1 VKFLKN
7 KEGKQMK
14 KLFFSFLFLLLMVM
28 SIFAQSTYHGK
39 LGFAV
44 SPEGHPYDYSK
55 LGDFLQEMSGM
66 CNGGVVFAN
75 SAWRN
80 NFETS
85 GQIPTLQKLISTLQP
100 LPYPYI
106 DMINFGWRSGETLVL
121 NVPENQKNNWTND
134 EAKSLYLKMLMNA
147 ADSLKPAYMF
157 VGNEIS
163 FYWQQDSTDYL
174 NWINFYHQA
183 YDSIKSHSPDS
194 KVGTVFNFEHLS
206 GVGVLTGFNTPFWGA
221 FNAIDTSKIDILG
234 LTAYPF
240 FSYKTADEIPTDY
253 LDSIFERLGDKP
265 VVLTETGWPADS
277 FIGSWTSTPQ
287 QQVDYVHKLFE
298 IIDGRNV
305 EVVNWLFLNYVM
317 DRSDNVEYK
326 IFRSVALR
334 DSLGKDRP
342 ALPVFLSYC
351 GSSAVNEDITQ
362 KKNYV
367 LSQNYPNPFNPSTT
381 ISFHLPKLSYVELS
395 IYNSLGQLIRTF
407 VSKNYLAGTHS
418 IEWDGRD
425 DFGEDVVSGIYFY
438 NLKASNPVHSMA
450 DFSETRKM
458 ILIR

>member
-1 VKFLKN
+1 
-7 KEGKQMK
+7 
-14 KLFFSFLFLLLMVM
+14 
-28 SIFAQSTYHGK
+28 
-39 LGFAV
+39 
-44 SPEGHPYDYSK
+44 
-55 LGDFLQEMSGM
+55 
-66 CNGGVVFAN
+66 
-75 SAWRN
+75 
-80 NFETS
+80 
-85 GQIPTLQKLISTLQP
+85 
-100 LPYPYI
+100 
-106 DMINFGWRSGETLVL
+106 
-121 NVPENQKNNWTND
+121 
-134 EAKSLYLKMLMNA
+134 
-147 ADSLKPAYMF
+147 
-157 VGNEIS
+157 
-163 FYWQQDSTDYL
+163 
-174 NWINFYHQA
+174 
-183 YDSIKSHSPDS
+183 
-194 KVGTVFNFEHLS
+194 
-206 GVGVLTGFNTPFWGA
+206 
-221 FNAIDTSKIDILG
+221 
-234 LTAYPF
+234 
-240 FSYKTADEIPTDY
+240 
-253 LDSIFERLGDKP
+253 
-265 VVLTETGWPADS
+265 
-277 FIGSWTSTPQ
+277 
-287 QQVDYVHKLFE
+287 
-298 IIDGRNV
+298 
-305 EVVNWLFLNYVM
+305 M

-351 GSSAVNEDITQ
+351 GSSAVIEDITQ